1 MKLKILSL
9 ILAVSFV
16 AAALAGCGDAEKT
29 ASSAGNSSDDSSS
42 VSEAADS
49 SATSDKEEDKAT
61 SNVSASADNGLG
73 NLTNSGGY
81 AVTDGEWIYFRSN
94 IGGPT
99 GKGYDLMKRSVNGDK
114 LELVKSEMNPWW
126 LNLYDGYFYF
136 CNYESKLSR
145 IPVDGS
151 EVEVLS
157 ERYCNYSIV
166 DDGWIYFAARA
177 TKNDP
182 GGIYKIKTDGTSETY
197 LAEEGHHLLLDGD
210 WLYYIRNRSLWR
222 VSTDGAQNEAVAVG
236 EEMESYEYV
245 IHDDWLYT
253 SSHRYK
259 LDGSE
264 STEMTDKY
272 GFALLDDKL
281 YYAVY
286 QEGLYRSNLDGTGEE
301 EIIPGT
307 FSHVHALGDK
317 IYMLNPDNKLWYWIN
332 TDGSNF
338 EEVTSMGKLGK

>member
-29 ASSAGNSSDDSSS
+29 ASSAGNSSDGSSS

-126 LNLYDGYFYF
+126 RHLYIQG
-136 CNYESKLSR
+136 
-145 IPVDGS
+145 IPMQMETS
-151 EVEVLS
+151 
-157 ERYCNYSIV
+157 
-166 DDGWIYFAARA
+166 GWQ
-177 TKNDP
+177 
-182 GGIYKIKTDGTSETY
+182 
-197 LAEEGHHLLLDGD
+197 
-210 WLYYIRNRSLWR
+210 SL
-222 VSTDGAQNEAVAVG
+222 
-236 EEMESYEYV
+236 
-245 IHDDWLYT
+245 
-253 SSHRYK
+253 
-259 LDGSE
+259 
-264 STEMTDKY
+264 
-272 GFALLDDKL
+272 
-281 YYAVY
+281 
-286 QEGLYRSNLDGTGEE
+286 
-301 EIIPGT
+301 
-307 FSHVHALGDK
+307 
-317 IYMLNPDNKLWYWIN
+317 
-332 TDGSNF
+332 
-338 EEVTSMGKLGK
+338 